1 MTVPPGSEDP
11 TELYPS
17 IGAVAAVYDDRDSAN
32 GTSYAAFL
40 AAAQSNY
47 PAEPWFF
54 WDQPL
59 SDSGWVRAN
68 AGGSGAAT
76 PSGTTATAGAAAT
89 HKDAGARVLLG
100 TSGRLFIGAA
110 TLVLLHVLLFA

>member
-1 MTVPPGSEDP
+1 MTVPPGGEDP

-17 IGAVAAVYDDRDSAN
+17 IGAVAAVYDDRDPAN
-32 GTSYAAFL
+32 GTSYAASL

-68 AGGSGAAT
+68 AGRSGAAT
-76 PSGTTATAGAAAT
+76 PSGTAGAAAT
-89 HKDAGARVLLG
+89 HKSAGARVLLG
-100 TSGRLFIGAA
+100 TTGRLFIGAA
-110 TLVLLHVLLFA
+110 TLVLLHVLLFI

>member
-1 MTVPPGSEDP
+1 MTIPPGSEDP

-17 IGAVAAVYDDRDSAN
+17 IGAVAAVYGDRDPAN
-32 GTSYAAFL
+32 DTSYAAFL

-68 AGGSGAAT
+68 AGSSGAAT
-76 PSGTTATAGAAAT
+76 PSGTAGAAAT
-89 HKDAGARVLLG
+89 GKNAGARVLLG
-100 TSGRLFIGAA
+100 TTGRLFIGAA
-110 TLVLLHVLLFA
+110 TLVLLHILLFV